1 MQLITKKNYIPV
13 VCIVYTCY
21 VLFKLI
27 SETMFWKMK
36 DTYYVGNLLQGFVWI
51 ALGIALL
58 GLSGKLSEWPLWLVI
73 LLQYG
78 ILIGLAMGSTW
89 VSGQFQELASTA
101 YRDEFRSVSIPY
113 AVIAAV
119 YYGKCYYELKK
130 SNEILRELNENS
142 GS

>member
-1 MQLITKKNYIPV
+1 MESISNKIVLVYWYFFYRCDRIQIKHDLSSLSESKAASAASYI
-13 VCIVYTCY
+13 
-21 VLFKLI
+21 LKH
-27 SETMFWKMK
+27 S
-36 DTYYVGNLLQGFVWI
+36 GNLNV
-51 ALGIALL
+51 
-58 GLSGKLSEWPLWLVI
+58 
-73 LLQYG
+73 
-78 ILIGLAMGSTW
+78 AMGSTW

-130 SNEILRELNENS
+130 SNEILRELNGNS

>member
-1 MQLITKKNYIPV
+1 M
-13 VCIVYTCY
+13 
-21 VLFKLI
+21 
-27 SETMFWKMK
+27 
-36 DTYYVGNLLQGFVWI
+36 GNLLQGFVW
-51 ALGIALL
+51 IALL

-113 AVIAAV
+113 AVIVAV

-130 SNEILRELNENS
+130 SNEILRELNGNS